1 MMKRF
6 LTTLLLSTSIMVSTS
21 AQADEFKVDYK
32 QADLL
37 KVIEQVSI
45 ATGKNFIVGRNVKA
59 KITMISARKV
69 SSQKLYEL
77 FLGVLQVNGFAAI
90 EEDGIVKIVQEGIA
104 KQAGGSNKEEGPAD
118 QIVTRVVEVEHIS
131 ASEILSAIRPLV
143 PSHGHIGNP
152 ANSNI
157 LIISDRA
164 ANVDRIVSIVRR
176 IDQASD
182 EDITRVRLKN
192 ANATDI
198 VPVLEKIGK
207 QTGGRKGGKKPPKL
221 VTDARTN
228 SIMIVGDRATR
239 NKYLSMINKM
249 DEALPYESSSQV
261 VYLRYAKAPTIAPI
275 LERYAKAESAAEQ
288 SAKKTS
294 NRRNSKS
301 TVAIQADEQT
311 NSLVITAPP
320 KMLES
325 LQGVIKK
332 LDVRRAQVLV
342 EAIIAEVSDESGESL
357 GVQLAGDAGGGL
369 FASDFGSAVGLGI
382 GAILGALQTQDFT
395 TVSAALPAGVTAAG
409 SVLNNN
415 GNLRFAYLI
424 NALDRDANTQ
434 ILSTPSIVAL
444 DNEEA
449 QIKIGRE
456 VPFITGS
463 FTNTGNNNGATNP
476 FQTIERKDVGITLK
490 MTPHVIDKEN
500 VQLVLHQEVSSIS
513 AGSFGASDLVTD
525 KREIDTSVIVRSG
538 EMIALGGLMDEKTL
552 KSMQKVP
559 LLGDIPILGT
569 LFRNESETVSRQNLM
584 IFVRPVILHDGIEA
598 SHYTEQRRKFM
609 ERSLKR
615 PIETPYAQLEKLQKQ
630 AAEQKKREANQQ
642 KATQTNSPAKTNT
655 VTPPA
660 SNDAAGNLGRRFGP
674 RGR

>member
-1 MMKRF
+1 M
-6 LTTLLLSTSIMVSTS
+6 LLSMP

-59 KITMISARKV
+59 RITMISARKV
-69 SSQKLYEL
+69 NSQKLYEL

-90 EEDGIVKIVQEGIA
+90 EKDGIVKIVQEGIV
-104 KQAGGSNKEEGPAD
+104 KQAGGADQEEGPSD
-118 QIVTRVVEVEHIS
+118 QIVTRLVEVQHTS
-131 ASEILSAIRPLV
+131 AAEILSAIRPLV

-152 ANSNI
+152 ANSNV

-164 ANVDRIVSIVRR
+164 ANVDRIVNIVRR
-176 IDQASD
+176 IDKASD
-182 EDITRVRLKN
+182 NDITRVRLKH
-192 ANATDI
+192 ASAKDI
-198 VPVLEKIGK
+198 VPVLEKLDK
-207 QTGGRKGGKKPPKL
+207 RSNSRKSGKKPPKL
-221 VTDARTN
+221 ISDERTN
-228 SIMIVGDRATR
+228 SIMIVSDRATR
-239 NKYLSMINKM
+239 NKYAQMIKSL
-249 DEALPYESSSQV
+249 DEPLPFESSSQV
-261 VYLRYAKAPTIAPI
+261 IYLRYAKAEVIAPI
-275 LERYAKAESAAEQ
+275 LERYARAESAAEK
-288 SAKKTS
+288 SAKKT
-294 NRRNSKS
+294 RVRNDNNA
-301 TVAIQADEQT
+301 VAIQADEQT
-311 NSLVITAPP
+311 NSLIITAPP
-320 KMLES
+320 KMIES
-325 LQGVIKK
+325 LQQVVKK

-342 EAIIAEVSDESGESL
+342 EAIIAEVSDETGESL
-357 GVQLAGDAGGGL
+357 GVQLAGDAGGGI
-369 FASDFGSAVGLGI
+369 FASDFGAAVGVGI
-382 GAILGALQTQDFT
+382 GSILGALQNQDFT
-395 TVSAALPAGVTAAG
+395 SVSGALPAGITAAG

-415 GNLRFAYLI
+415 GNLRFGYLI

-463 FTNTGNNNGATNP
+463 FTSTNGNNNAANP
-476 FQTIERKDVGITLK
+476 FQTIERKDVGITLR

-552 KSMQKVP
+552 KSMQKIP
-559 LLGDIPILGT
+559 LLGDIPIIGA
-569 LFRNESETVSRQNLM
+569 LFSNESETVTRQNLM
-584 IFVRPVILHDGIEA
+584 IFVRPVILHNGEQA
-598 SHYTEQRRKFM
+598 AHYTQQRRQFM

-615 PIETPYAQLEKLQKQ
+615 PIDTPYGQLEKLRKQ
-630 AAEQKKREANQQ
+630 AKQDPNSATSTPAAPQP
-642 KATQTNSPAKTNT
+642 ATQSVQQPATQNA
-655 VTPPA
+655 PA
-660 SNDAAGNLGRRFGP
+660 RRFGP